1 MHCDFTE
8 TVRRARQGDAD
19 AFGALYS
26 TIYPTLYHVA
36 RCALR
41 SPEDAADAVSD
52 AVLDAFQSI
61 SHLKNEAAFR
71 SWMFTILT
79 AKIKRKQ
86 REYAN
91 IPAELTEA
99 NSPAVPFAAVN
110 AELNAALA
118 KLPDEDRLLLS
129 LQVLG
134 GYNGKELAK
143 MFGGTASGIRSRL
156 MRIRRKLRQDLSD
169 SDATE

>member
-1 MHCDFTE
+1 M
-8 TVRRARQGDAD
+8 
-19 AFGALYS
+19 
-26 TIYPTLYHVA
+26 
-36 RCALR
+36 R

-52 AVLDAFQSI
+52 AVLDAFQGI
-61 SHLKNEAAFR
+61 GRLKDEAAFR

-79 AKIKRKQ
+79 TKIKRKQ

-91 IPAELTEA
+91 IAAELTEA
-99 NSPAVPFAAVN
+99 NSPAIPFAAIN
-110 AELNAALA
+110 TELNAALA

-134 GYNGKELAK
+134 GYQSKDLAK

-156 MRIRRKLRQDLSD
+156 MRIRQRLRQDLSD
-169 SDATE
+169 SNATE